1 MGYSCNVDRINWVAC
16 VHGLCVRLCMWLG
29 IVGNDA
35 HEAAAIRHALTML
48 ITTSKL
54 PVAEY
59 RFYFLC

>member
-1 MGYSCNVDRINWVAC
+1 
-16 VHGLCVRLCMWLG
+16 MWLG